1 MMYMLHATE
10 TGSFSHTQLTIQL
23 SHSNV
28 LQAKRAMGGLGH
40 PRLLIWRIEA
50 AWKQTPCSIT
60 GGRICASPRGSCVST
75 PPWPSRCLGNLFIRQ
90 STLCSSFHRG
100 AQAAAA
106 HSISLVGSKRICC
119 CGVDHRIHF
128 TVPIGSLDA
137 IHVVT
142 PAAPVLHIMAVDLI
156 QTHVQYD
163 NVDHQC
169 YCRNKTN
176 DILANSCDTS
186 P

>member
-75 PPWPSRCLGNLFIRQ
+75 PPPGLPDAWVIFSPRKAHC
-90 STLCSSFHRG
+90 
-100 AQAAAA
+100 AA
-106 HSISLVGSKRICC
+106 HFIEGHKQLQRTRYRWLDQNAFAVVVLTTESISQS
-119 CGVDHRIHF
+119 
-128 TVPIGSLDA
+128 
-137 IHVVT
+137 
-142 PAAPVLHIMAVDLI
+142 
-156 QTHVQYD
+156 Q
-163 NVDHQC
+163 
-169 YCRNKTN
+169 
-176 DILANSCDTS
+176 
-186 P
+186 